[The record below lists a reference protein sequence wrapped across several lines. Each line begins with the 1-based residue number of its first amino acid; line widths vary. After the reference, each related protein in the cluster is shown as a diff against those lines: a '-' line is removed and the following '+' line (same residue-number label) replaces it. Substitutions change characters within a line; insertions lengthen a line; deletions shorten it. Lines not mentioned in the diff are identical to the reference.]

1 MGLGFCIIGIMMI
14 IWKELQSSLIEC
26 IVKLMIFVAE
36 LFYEYS
42 WSHVTAHRSCY
53 MIMFPYKV
61 INVCNIMN
69 IHDLMPQF
77 TQQVLLIWCTFK
89 NFDLLSIVYAS
100 LIFIPHKTKSRI
112 VSLPFFFLRIW
123 PQYTGVGKSTLF
135 NQVLKSMPSRSSD
148 PCIMAAICQLKVAA
162 LHMHETKMT
171 ATHFWFSVV

>member
-36 LFYEYS
+36 LFDEYS

-77 TQQVLLIWCTFK
+77 TQQVLLIWRYV
-89 NFDLLSIVYAS
+89 L
-100 LIFIPHKTKSRI
+100 
-112 VSLPFFFLRIW
+112 LRILI
-123 PQYTGVGKSTLF
+123 YCRLF
-135 NQVLKSMPSRSSD
+135 MLPWSLYHTKQNQELYHCHFFSCAYGHNIQESEN
-148 PCIMAAICQLKVAA
+148 QLYSIK
-162 LHMHETKMT
+162 
-171 ATHFWFSVV
+171 FWKACHLVRLTPV